1 MGREVRMNCLEF
13 ERVLLEGEPT
23 PEQQSHLNSCT
34 ACANLRADLDLIS
47 SQAKMLLAA
56 DDPSPTVWN
65 ALEARLRSEGLIR
78 RAEPVAPKVDFFRR
92 WRAAWLV
99 PVAAALALVAVV
111 RLHHPAGA
119 GENLPIAKQT
129 TMSSPAVKPVA
140 VAAVSGED
148 RQLLDRVA
156 ARPPAQRA
164 KYSADLDD
172 ANAFIRDAEDAV
184 KNDPNDL
191 YRQQMLMNA
200 YEQKQMLYDLAV
212 DRVSEQ

>member
-1 MGREVRMNCLEF
+1 MNCLEF
-13 ERVLLEGEPT
+13 ERVLLEGEHT
-23 PEQQSHLNSCT
+23 PEQQAHLNSCT
-34 ACANLRADLDLIS
+34 VCANLLADLDLIS

-56 DDPSPTVWN
+56 DEPSPAVWN
-65 ALEARLRSEGLIR
+65 ALEARLRAEGLIR
-78 RAEPVAPKVDFFRR
+78 GPERIEPKVDFFRR

-119 GENLPIAKQT
+119 GDNVPVARQT
-129 TMSSPAVKPVA
+129 TAQPAVKTPVT
-140 VAAVSGED
+140 AAVSGED
-148 RQLLDRVA
+148 RQLLDTVA

-172 ANAFIRDAEDAV
+172 ANAFIRDAEAAV

-200 YEQKQMLYDLAV
+200 YEQKQMLYDVAV